1 MRKQAWQAYL
11 AVMAVAIAGYVFTPV
26 GTWTQIWW
34 QLAIGYAAT
43 VAMVLGARRNL
54 PGERTV
60 WYAFALG
67 VFGNTTGILV
77 EQLITVQTG
86 DGAFPSAADAFYL
99 SLYPCAAV
107 GLWLLIRKRTAHRD
121 WGTLVDGTTISAG
134 LGLLAWIFMIRP
146 AAADPDI
153 GLLGH
158 TVSVAYPVGDI
169 VLVAMTVRL
178 QLGLGTRTPSLWL
191 MIGSLGTFL
200 GGDTAWAVINQ
211 LAWTPS
217 ELAENLLKTLF
228 LAAYTLFGAA
238 ALHPSARRPPGRE
251 RRRASRPSNL
261 QLSLLTLASLI
272 APLLLIFQVLRHR
285 VTDGLAIALGCMA
298 LILLVITRMMQ
309 LLRQLEAQTARIREL
324 SHTDELTGLPNR
336 RAWTVEL
343 PRAIEQARRNVVPLS
358 VAMLDLDRFKVF
370 NDTYG
375 HPAGDRLLKAAGAA
389 WQERLRAGDYLA
401 RYGGEEFIVLLP
413 DADAA
418 LAQQVIDRLRDAT
431 PLGQT
436 FSAGVATWDG
446 TETSDELVIRADAA
460 LYAAKQAGR
469 NRIVL
474 AGRTTQGRERSLI
487 IS

>member
-11 AVMAVAIAGYVFTPV
+11 AVMAIAIVGYIFTPV
-26 GTWTQIWW
+26 GSWTQLGW
-34 QLAIGYAAT
+34 QLAIGYTAT
-43 VAMVLGARRNL
+43 VAMLLGARRNL
-54 PGERTV
+54 PGERSV
-60 WYAFALG
+60 WYAFALA

-77 EQLITVQTG
+77 EQLITLQTG
-86 DGAFPSAADAFYL
+86 DGAFPSVADAFYL
-99 SLYPCAAV
+99 SMYPFAAG

-146 AAADPDI
+146 AASDHSI

-158 TVSVAYPVGDI
+158 AVSVAYPVGDI

-178 QLGLGTRTPSLWL
+178 QLGLGIRTPSLWL
-191 MIGSLGTFL
+191 AISSLGAFL

-211 LAWTPS
+211 VGWNPND
-217 ELAENLLKTLF
+217 LAENLLKVFF
-228 LAAYTLFGAA
+228 LTAYTLFGAA

-251 RRRASRPSNL
+251 RRKASRPSNL
-261 QLSLLTLASLI
+261 QLSMLTLASLI
-272 APLLLIFQVLRHR
+272 APLLLIFQVLRHQ
-285 VTDGLAIALGCMA
+285 VTDGLAIAVGCMA

-309 LLRQLEAQTARIREL
+309 LLRQLEQQTARIREL

-343 PRAIEQARRNVVPLS
+343 PRAIEQARRNTVALS
-358 VAMLDLDRFKVF
+358 VAMIDLDRFKVF

-389 WQERLRAGDYLA
+389 WQERLRAADYLA
-401 RYGGEEFIVLLP
+401 RYGGEEFLVLLP

-418 LAQQVIDRLRDAT
+418 LAHQVIDRLRDTT

-446 TETSDELVIRADAA
+446 TETSDELVARADAA
-460 LYAAKQAGR
+460 LYVAKQDGR

-474 AGRTTQGRERSLI
+474 AEGSTPSRGRSLI